1 MSKLSNSLKALI
13 NAAHAKP
20 DMLRAPPNIRKTFAR
35 IAESAQAKKVGLPA
49 WVTISTAT
57 TMTLNSPASLVE
69 LYHLTQSLPN
79 PPPGPQAIELIR
91 EVGLKCISF
100 NGIPRSINCLGAF
113 REGLPQD
120 VVSQI
125 PAPPTRALK
134 PENLEE
140 RLKNGWNLWAS
151 VYTPFENKLYE
162 KLGASHPNLPV
173 HILNAHY
180 GTLLANPPTPASSVN
195 VGRILTSLVAIAC
208 LRSQTG
214 VGPQVVSHCFGLRKA
229 YADGTAE
236 KDVEGGEWLATDE
249 GNQWILNAID
259 EIVQALTEGAGT
271 TFAPGYTTTGE
282 TLKAKL

>member
-1 MSKLSNSLKALI
+1 
-13 NAAHAKP
+13 
-20 DMLRAPPNIRKTFAR
+20 MLRAPPNIRKTYAR
-35 IAESAQAKKVGLPA
+35 IAESAQAKNIGLPA

-69 LYHLTQSLPN
+69 LYHYTQSLPK

-120 VVSQI
+120 VFKQV
-125 PAPPTRALK
+125 PPPPSRQLT
-134 PENLEE
+134 PENLQE

-151 VYTPFENKLYE
+151 VYYPFEHKLYD
-162 KLGASHPNLPV
+162 KLSDSHPNLPV

-180 GTLLANPPTPASSVN
+180 GTLLANPPTPSTSVN
-195 VGRILTSLVAIAC
+195 VGRVLTSLAAIAC

-214 VGPQVVSHCFGLRKA
+214 VAPQVVSHCFGLRKA
-229 YADGTAE
+229 FEDGSAE

-259 EIVQALTEGAGT
+259 EIVQALSEGSGT
-271 TFAPGYTTTGE
+271 TFAPGYAADTP
-282 TLKAKL
+282 KAKL